1 METGSRRVFAYREGK
16 SASGTVVNSSDI
28 HAKKL
33 SQLAHKAAATC
44 RGGVLSS
51 HVFFEA
57 YDSLRKP
64 AAVSSETRA
73 TEKQCLCEVTQTLTG
88 KCDEAD
94 SLTESS
100 GNRGEHGQKEQED
113 ISQNKALV
121 DLLNMDR
128 FDMLELPKTDRKWKK
143 VSKAVK
149 EKTVVAAA
157 AAKTHVESID
167 PNDLLGFYF
176 STYRTPIWLVPCPLT
191 HIWHTSVKT
200 WSLSV
205 RKCCLTCVVQAR
217 ILAGA

>member
-1 METGSRRVFAYREGK
+1 M
-16 SASGTVVNSSDI
+16 
-28 HAKKL
+28 
-33 SQLAHKAAATC
+33 
-44 RGGVLSS
+44 
-51 HVFFEA
+51 
-57 YDSLRKP
+57 
-64 AAVSSETRA
+64 
-73 TEKQCLCEVTQTLTG
+73 TQTLTG